1 MAKDNQT
8 PDTNLPRK
16 FTYNGAELEDPD
28 PAMSE
33 KDVKNLYAQVYPEL
47 TTANPVTEIKG
58 SGTDRYREIS
68 FKKATG
74 TKG

>member
-1 MAKDNQT
+1 MAKDTQT
-8 PDTNLPRK
+8 PDMNLPRK
-16 FTYNGAELEDPD
+16 FVYNGAELEDPD

-33 KDVKNLYAQVYPEL
+33 KDVKTYYAQVYPEL

-58 SGTDRYREIS
+58 TGDNRYREIS